1 MYGVFKMKTNKKP
14 TQGKNLD
21 EFIKHLEIGLDAA
34 GLNLEEYNP
43 MYVLDKKTNERG
55 FLFSQVMDDA
65 ESSVV
70 AFNDRVEFPSGTSII
85 INKTQPASQVAILF
99 IVSIIQNNP
108 IEAPLC
114 PECEKEE
121 VLA

>member
-1 MYGVFKMKTNKKP
+1 MKPTKKP

-55 FLFSQVMDDA
+55 FLFCQVMDDA

-70 AFNDRVEFPSGTSII
+70 VFNDRVEFPSGTSII

>member
-21 EFIKHLEIGLDAA
+21 EFIQHLEIGLDAA